1 MTTRRPSSPISSREI
16 YAKNGL
22 TPADAR
28 YGEQDTVSLSAPLE
42 GLSCAET
49 SVDRAARVAPPV
61 SPDSRVLQDQVS
73 LSDQAVALMQARNDF
88 EANLKTLRDSFQ
100 MQRTL
105 PDMIG

>member
-1 MTTRRPSSPISSREI
+1 
-16 YAKNGL
+16 
-22 TPADAR
+22 
-28 YGEQDTVSLSAPLE
+28 
-42 GLSCAET
+42 
-49 SVDRAARVAPPV
+49 
-61 SPDSRVLQDQVS
+61 LQDQVS